1 MEGGPPT
8 FRQDFTC
15 PALLKDSTIRI
26 PIRGSHPLWPA
37 FPEPFRFLVL
47 SHWPGPRSLAT
58 TNGVSVDVLSSG
70 YLDVS
75 IRRVRLARLCIHRA
89 IPQMR
94 WVSPFG
100 NLRIKA
106 CSRLPEAYRSVLRPS
121 SPLGAKASTKR
132 PSHACFAKPPYAESS
147 PRADSAGETA
157 KTRII
162 PRNSEHPSPREGDA
176 RRQQDLFT
184 MFKIGGG
191 QGAARLVSGAS
202 AGGGGERIRTDDLLL
217 AKQAL
222 SRLSYTPNRRGGPG

>member
-106 CSRLPEAYRSVLRPS
+106 CSQLPEAYRSVLRPS

-147 PRADSAGETA
+147 PRAELRRRNREDTHHTQELRTSLSTGGRRSAS
-157 KTRII
+157 TRPIHDVHDRRR
-162 PRNSEHPSPREGDA
+162 PRGRPTCVRS
-176 RRQQDLFT
+176 
-184 MFKIGGG
+184 IGGWW
-191 QGAARLVSGAS
+191 R
-202 AGGGGERIRTDDLLL
+202 
-217 AKQAL
+217 
-222 SRLSYTPNRRGGPG
+222 